1 MKIIE
6 SEKQL
11 EQFISKQITKSS
23 YTILID
29 AYYPGKEVEVDVV
42 TDGQQIMIPAIF
54 EHIEKAGVHSGDS
67 MAVTPPISLSESMKE
82 QIVTYAERVAQGM
95 NFKGIFNIQFV
106 IYEDVLYV
114 LEVNPRAS
122 RTVPIISKVT
132 SVDMIELATGTLLGK
147 SLASEVKLLP
157 ESDFYAVKSPV
168 FSTTKLPG
176 VDPLLEPE
184 MKSTGEV
191 IAISSTYAGS
201 ITKALIRNE
210 QLQQAWEKEAKE
222 IYMDVDNI
230 ACKEELMEQF
240 NLLHITVK
248 TMEDLPTFTEV
259 EAWMKTDAA
268 FAVICTDPHSAVR
281 ERAQEFE
288 LMIMSSEE
296 TALASARMTTDK
308 LAVHVIQQLQQKH
321 QKEVVLQ

>member
-67 MAVTPPISLSESMKE
+67 MAVTPPVTLSASMKE
-82 QIVTYAERVAQGM
+82 QIVSYAERVAQGM
-95 NFKGIFNIQFV
+95 DFKGIFNIQFV

-122 RTVPIISKVT
+122 RTVPVISKVT

-147 SLASEVKLLP
+147 TLATDQKVLP
-157 ESDFYAVKSPV
+157 ENDFYTVKAPV
-168 FSTTKLPG
+168 FSSAKLPG
-176 VDPLLEPE
+176 VDPILVPE

-191 IAISSTYAGS
+191 IAVASTYAGS
-201 ITKALIRNE
+201 LTKAFMWNE
-210 QLQQAWEKEAKE
+210 QLQQKWQQETKEV
-222 IYMDVDNI
+222 YI
-230 ACKEELMEQF
+230 AINDQTILSELTHQF
-240 NLLHITVK
+240 AQIGVTVK
-248 TMEDLPTFTEV
+248 TFSEETPFQVIE
-259 EAWMKTDAA
+259 EWMKTPEA
-268 FAVICTDPHSAVR
+268 FAVISTEKNGSIR
-281 ERAQEFE
+281 ERAQAFN
-288 LMIMSSEE
+288 LIVMSAEE
-296 TALASARMTTDK
+296 TGFAYASMATEK
-308 LAVHVIQQLQQKH
+308 LAVRVIEQLQTTY